1 MAIMTRDR
9 EAGGEFGLTKHTI
22 GNALVVYPMG
32 NMTKAAQ
39 DLALNVAQDTEND
52 LVVVDLP
59 ASSPLSWWESVAQ
72 VLPKRRRGVRLVI
85 GGRSRET
92 TALAGH
98 WMAERLKRTVLV
110 PDGPVLRGAGG
121 SLFVH
126 SGPNS
131 GWVRCTPGKPPKFEA
146 KRFPRPVWD
155 ADLVAENF
163 PTSARGIAE
172 PMPSGVWIRPMGDD
186 PQLRVNR
193 QRLIEVMPCQTEY
206 LSVVLGSPGGVP
218 LSQDD
223 VALLW
228 RQLTEELRQRV
239 RFIQYGPMSVPRSHL
254 GQTIAD
260 ALGHEVVFYAGMPVG
275 PAVAPEIFTVRHD
288 GSLGWHAYAREIK
301 YQPRF
306 SNVEPPRVPTV
317 VTHRAPVPGGVQI
330 SPGVYHY
337 SVDAVVEV
345 VQSGLLV
352 RPPAATANVDAIR
365 LVPADPATH
374 NLMYEA
380 ENDADLAR
388 MEYLAADLSQKLGNS
403 VRPMSRV
410 LHARSLLDAQIRPT
424 FSHVAGGV
432 ADAGSSA
439 EVFRPGTPVPSA
451 VPPAPAGMPAAIG
464 AVAAPAAH
472 PTDEYPV
479 PRWSRLNPSEGA
491 VDAVR
496 PAALNGSL
504 GIAPTGPPPVG
515 PAPGSPAPEARSSH
529 VVPPVIESAA
539 DVFGA
544 VAPRQAGGTGPAVP
558 DVVQPAVAPPVVEPG
573 PIVPETTGSGAPQT
587 LRPEVAPPS
596 VQPSP
601 IVPEVTGPAGKPAP
615 GGAEETASE
624 ASAEDGGDGAER
636 AAEPD
641 RPAPVEEPEA
651 APAIARRQPVPSPE
665 AAGLLPGNGI
675 EDERAWLRRTLGAE
689 YGVLSNS
696 VARILSQHPG
706 FQGALSSSSAEVL
719 TDAVAVQLF
728 LTNRGKAVDSALR
741 TAAVGPHVPFARCV
755 VAGLSRLPSHRGPV
769 MFTASPTSGQW
780 DLYRDHKLFTEWGF
794 LHALTGPPAD
804 GDGEVDVLVW
814 SMTARRTKLLE
825 PENGVQERVLFVP
838 GTNFKVLEMT
848 EPQDDGGRG
857 QILLREL
864 TAVEIDAEGRVDPN
878 RISLD
883 ELALSSLHRQVERW
897 RSGTPAV
904 QLNRAFADRFGALPG
919 LA

>member
-9 EAGGEFGLTKHTI
+9 ESGGGFGLTKHTV
-22 GNALVVYPMG
+22 GNALVVYPTG

-39 DLALNVAQDTEND
+39 DLALTVAQDTEND

-110 PDGPVLRGAGG
+110 PDGPVLCGAGG

-186 PQLRVNR
+186 PQLRANR
-193 QRLIEVMPCQTEY
+193 QRLIEVMPCQPEH

-218 LSQDD
+218 LGQDD

-228 RQLTEELRQRV
+228 RQLPENLRERA
-239 RFIQYGPMSVPRSHL
+239 RFIQYGPMSVPRSQL

-260 ALGHEVVFYAGMPVG
+260 ALGHEVVFYTGMPIG
-275 PAVAPEIFTVRHD
+275 PAVAPEIFTVRPD
-288 GSLGWHAYAREIK
+288 GTLGWHAYAREIK
-301 YQPRF
+301 YQPRI

-317 VTHRAPVPGGVQI
+317 VTHRAPVPGGVQLA
-330 SPGVYHY
+330 PGVYHY

-365 LVPADPATH
+365 LIPADPVTH

-388 MEYLAADLSQKLGNS
+388 MEYLAADLSQRLGNS

-410 LHARSLLDAQIRPT
+410 LHARSLLDAQARPT
-424 FSHVAGGV
+424 TSQAARGV
-432 ADAGSSA
+432 ADAESSA
-439 EVFRPGTPVPSA
+439 EVFTPGTSTPDA
-451 VPPAPAGMPAAIG
+451 VPPAPGGMPAAIS
-464 AVAAPAAH
+464 AVAAPTAQL
-472 PTDEYPV
+472 TDEYAV
-479 PRWSRLNPSEGA
+479 PRWSRPGGSEGHG
-491 VDAVR
+491 DAGR
-496 PAALNGSL
+496 PAAPNGAP
-504 GIAPTGPPPVG
+504 GVVPTGPPPVA
-515 PAPGSPAPEARSSH
+515 PAPDARSPH
-529 VVPPVIESAA
+529 VVPPVIASDA
-539 DVFGA
+539 DAFGDPVPLPGPGGA
-544 VAPRQAGGTGPAVP
+544 GPAAPRAPR
-558 DVVQPAVAPPVVEPG
+558 PAVAPPP
-573 PIVPETTGSGAPQT
+573 
-587 LRPEVAPPS
+587 
-596 VQPSP
+596 VQPGL
-601 IVPEVTGPAGKPAP
+601 IVPEVTGPAVPQAPRPAVAPPSLQARSIVPGAAGPAEEPTREGAAGTGNTASTGDADVGDANGHGADP
-615 GGAEETASE
+615 GGP
-624 ASAEDGGDGAER
+624 R
-636 AAEPD
+636 
-641 RPAPVEEPEA
+641 PVEAA

-665 AAGLLPGNGI
+665 AAGLLPGSGI
-675 EDERAWLRRTLGAE
+675 DDERAWLRRTLGAE

-728 LTNRGKAVDSALR
+728 LTDRGKAVDSALR

-769 MFTASPTSGQW
+769 VFTASPTPGQW

-825 PENGVQERVLFVP
+825 PDNGAPERVLFVP

-848 EPQDDGGRG
+848 GPQADGGRG
-857 QILLREL
+857 HILLREL

-883 ELALSSLHRQVERW
+883 ELALNSLHRQVERW
-897 RSGTPAV
+897 RSSSPSV

>member
-1 MAIMTRDR
+1 MTAMAIMTRDR
-9 EAGGEFGLTKHTI
+9 EAGGEFGLAKHTI
-22 GNALVVYPMG
+22 GNALVVYPVG

-39 DLALNVAQDTEND
+39 DLALNVAHDTEND

-59 ASSPLSWWESVAQ
+59 ASSPISWWESVAQ

-186 PQLRVNR
+186 PQLRANR
-193 QRLIEVMPCQTEY
+193 QRLIEVVPCQPEY

-223 VALLW
+223 IALLW
-228 RQLTEELRQRV
+228 RQLPDGLRERV
-239 RFIQYGPMSVPRSHL
+239 RFIQYGPMSVPRSQL

-260 ALGHEVVFYAGMPVG
+260 ALGHEVVFYAGMPIG
-275 PAVAPEIFTVRHD
+275 PAVAPEIFTVRQD

-306 SNVEPPRVPTV
+306 SHVEPPRVPTV
-317 VTHRAPVPGGVQI
+317 VTHRAPVPGGVQVA
-330 SPGVYHY
+330 PGVYHY

-352 RPPAATANVDAIR
+352 RPPAATAGVDAIR
-365 LVPADPATH
+365 LIPADPETH

-410 LHARSLLDAQIRPT
+410 LHARSLLDAQARPT
-424 FSHVAGGV
+424 VSHVAQGV
-432 ADAGSSA
+432 ADTGSSA
-439 EVFRPGTPVPSA
+439 GLFASDAPTPA
-451 VPPAPAGMPAAIG
+451 TVPPPAGMPAAVS
-464 AVAAPAAH
+464 AVAAPAAQ
-472 PTDEYPV
+472 PTVEYAV
-479 PRWSRLNPSEGA
+479 PQWNRLDASEGP
-491 VDAVR
+491 VDAGR
-496 PAALNGSL
+496 PAAPNGPPGVL
-504 GIAPTGPPPVG
+504 PTGPPPV
-515 PAPGSPAPEARSSH
+515 APDARSPH
-529 VVPPVIESAA
+529 VVPPVIASAA
-539 DVFGA
+539 DVFGDPA
-544 VAPRQAGGTGPAVP
+544 PLPGAGGAGPAAPRPA
-558 DVVQPAVAPPVVEPG
+558 
-573 PIVPETTGSGAPQT
+573 
-587 LRPEVAPPS
+587 VAPPS
-596 VQPSP
+596 VQPGP
-601 IVPEVTGPAGKPAP
+601 VVPEAVGPAVPDALRPAVAPPSLQPRPVVPEATGPA
-615 GGAEETASE
+615 E
-624 ASAEDGGDGAER
+624 ER
-636 AAEPD
+636 AAGTGNGTSSSGEAEIGD
-641 RPAPVEEPEA
+641 VVERVAEIDDPRSAEVPEA

-665 AAGLLPGNGI
+665 AAGLLPGSGI

-728 LTNRGKAVDSALR
+728 LTDRGKAVDSALR

-769 MFTASPTSGQW
+769 VFTASPTPAQW

-838 GTNFKVLEMT
+838 GTNFKVLEMSG
-848 EPQDDGGRG
+848 PQPDGGRG
-857 QILLREL
+857 RILLREL
-864 TAVEIDAEGRVDPN
+864 TAVEIDADGRVDPN

-897 RSGTPAV
+897 RSGTPPI
-904 QLNRAFADRFGALPG
+904 QLNGAFADRFGALPG